1 MLLNEAVIENYSV
14 KLSLA
19 LWAAVPILSACG
31 GGGGGGG
38 VNVAPFVSYSQVGT
52 NTQVS
57 IENGISNEVDYTYNV
72 SALEVTSFTN
82 PQTGQSGGKVVASY
96 DTSSDLATATLT
108 TAGGTSVSWNS
119 ATDTFG
125 TLILNSNI
133 EAAISAN
140 GQDYTLIANPFN
152 FGWDYQTFGTW
163 ITGAGTGSGKVGNYS
178 IGSPTTGASIPTT
191 GTAAYTG
198 ATGGRY
204 SSAAGLDY
212 FFSSDLSAVANYA
225 TRSVALT
232 STSSVVS
239 RDLLSQSSMNALNFT
254 GSMTYAAATNSL
266 TGTINTTGGLSGTA
280 KGQFYGPSANELGG
294 SFTAAGGGLEMFSGA
309 FGAKK

>member
-1 MLLNEAVIENYSV
+1 MTNISA
-14 KLSLA
+14 KLSLS
-19 LWAAVPILSACG
+19 LWAAIPILSACG

-38 VNVAPFVSYSQVGT
+38 ATVATFVNYSQVGT

-57 IENGISNEVDYTYNV
+57 VENGISNEIDYTYNV
-72 SALEVTSFTN
+72 GTNKVTSLTN
-82 PQTGQSGGKVVASY
+82 DQRGQSGAKVVVSY
-96 DTSSDLATATLT
+96 DASADLGTATLT
-108 TAGGTSVSWNS
+108 TAGGTAISWNS

-125 TLILNSNI
+125 TLLLNSNV

-140 GQDYTLIANPFN
+140 NQNYTLIANPFN
-152 FGWDYQTFGTW
+152 FGWNYQTFGTW
-163 ITGAGTGSGKVGNYS
+163 LTGAGTGSGKAGNYS
-178 IGSPTTGASIPTT
+178 IGAPTTGASIPTT
-191 GTAAYTG
+191 GTATYTG

-212 FFSSDLSAVANYA
+212 FFSSDLSAAANYA

-254 GSMTYAAATNSL
+254 GTITYAAATNAL
-266 TGTINTTGGLSGTA
+266 TGTITTTGGMNGTA

-294 SFTAAGGGLEMFSGA
+294 SFTAAGGGLELFSGA

>member
-1 MLLNEAVIENYSV
+1 MKNYSL

-19 LWAAVPILSACG
+19 LCSAIPILSACG

-38 VNVAPFVSYSQVGT
+38 GVTVAPFVSYSQVGT
-52 NTQVS
+52 STQVS
-57 IENGISNEVDYTYNV
+57 VENGISNEIDYTYNV
-72 SALEVTSFTN
+72 GTSTVTALTN
-82 PQTGQSGGKVVASY
+82 SQTGQSGAKVVVSY
-96 DTSSDLATATLT
+96 DASSDLGTATLT
-108 TAGGTSVSWNS
+108 TAGGTAISWNS

-125 TLILNSNI
+125 ALNINNNV

-140 GQDYTLIANPFN
+140 GQDYTLIANPYN

-163 ITGAGTGSGKVGNYS
+163 LTGAGTGSGKAGNYS

-191 GTAAYTG
+191 GTATYTG

-204 SSAAGLDY
+204 A
-212 FFSSDLSAVANYA
+212 ANYA

-232 STSSVVS
+232 STSSVAS
-239 RDLLSQSSMNALNFT
+239 RDLVSQSSMNAINFT
-254 GSMTYAAATNSL
+254 GTMTYAAATNAL
-266 TGTINTTGGLSGTA
+266 TGAITTTGGMNGTA
-280 KGQFYGPSANELGG
+280 NGQFYGPSANELGG
-294 SFTAAGGGLEMFSGA
+294 SFTAAGGGLELLSGA

>member
-1 MLLNEAVIENYSV
+1 MITCNVR
-14 KLSLA
+14 LSLA

-38 VNVAPFVSYSQVGT
+38 GGVSVAPFVSYSQIGT

-57 IENGISNEVDYTYNV
+57 VENGISNEIDYTYNV
-72 SALEVTSFTN
+72 GALTATSLTN
-82 PQTGQSGGKVVASY
+82 SQTGQSGAKVVVSY
-96 DTSSDLATATLT
+96 DASSNLGTATLT
-108 TAGGTSVSWNS
+108 TAGGTAISWNS

-125 TLILNSNI
+125 TLNI
-133 EAAISAN
+133 NNNVEAAISAN

-163 ITGAGTGSGKVGNYS
+163 LTGAGTGSGKAGNYS

-191 GTAAYTG
+191 GTATYTG

-204 SSAAGLDY
+204 VTAAGLDY
-212 FFSSDLSAVANYA
+212 FVSSNLSATANYA

-232 STSSVVS
+232 STSSVAS
-239 RDLLSQSSMNALNFT
+239 RDLISQSSMNAINFT
-254 GSMTYAAATNSL
+254 GTMTYAAATNVL
-266 TGTINTTGGLSGTA
+266 TGTITTTGGMNGTA

-294 SFTAAGGGLEMFSGA
+294 SFTAAGGGLELLSGA

>member
-1 MLLNEAVIENYSV
+1 MEHYSV
-14 KLSLA
+14 KSPLA
-19 LWAAVPILSACG
+19 LWAAILILSACG

-38 VNVAPFVSYSQVGT
+38 GNVAPFVSYSQVGT
-52 NTQVS
+52 NTEVS
-57 IENGISNEVDYTYNV
+57 VENGISNEVDYTYNV
-72 SALEVTSFTN
+72 GTTTLTSLTN
-82 PQTGQSGGKVVASY
+82 AQRGQSGAKVVASY
-96 DTSSDLATATLT
+96 DTSSNIATATLT

-119 ATDTFG
+119 ATDTIG
-125 TLILNSNI
+125 TLLLNSNI
-133 EAAISAN
+133 ETVVSAS
-140 GQDYTLIANPFN
+140 GQNYTLIANPFD
-152 FGWDYQTFGTW
+152 FGWNYQTFGTW
-163 ITGAGTGSGKVGNYS
+163 LTGGGTGSGKAGNYS

-191 GTAAYTG
+191 GTATYTG

-212 FFSSDLSAVANYA
+212 FVSSNLSAVANYA

-254 GSMTYAAATNSL
+254 GSMTYAAASNSL
-266 TGTINTTGGLSGTA
+266 TGTISTTGGLSGTA
-280 KGQFYGPSANELGG
+280 KGQFYGPNANELGG
-294 SFTAAGGGLEMFSGA
+294 GFTASGAGLELFSGA